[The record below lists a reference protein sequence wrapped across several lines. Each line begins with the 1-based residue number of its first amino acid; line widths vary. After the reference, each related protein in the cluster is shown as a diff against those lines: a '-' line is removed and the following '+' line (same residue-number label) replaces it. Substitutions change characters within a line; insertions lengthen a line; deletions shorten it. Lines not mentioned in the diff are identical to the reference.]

1 MHPAFKCTY
10 CDGGQG
16 EYVGFAGV
24 CSDDNMSRNVQA
36 GRVQCA
42 SGPCRDYC
50 KRGFS
55 GAKPQPPCFEG
66 TLFTEWFASAG
77 LYNCGPK
84 RNLPI
89 PMKRVQKGSIAVFT
103 SRFPDEPREEQRRV
117 VGLFLVGRVGR
128 DSYGSNTLY
137 ADPRLRVRFPTA
149 ASRRLHFW
157 DYYRNASGEPRWGSG
172 LFRYLRDDQV
182 ARLLADAQIVLTN
195 EEDKSVVAE
204 MYEAAFGGSIES
216 APRPVQRL
224 ADAWTPPM

>member
-1 MHPAFKCTY
+1 MHLAFKCTY

-24 CSDDNMSRNVQA
+24 CSDDNMRRNVQA
-36 GRVQCA
+36 GRIQCA

-50 KRGFS
+50 GRGFS
-55 GAKPQPPCFEG
+55 GAKPEPPCFEG

-77 LYNCGPK
+77 LYDSGPK

-117 VGLFLVGRVGR
+117 VGLFLVGRVGHDR
-128 DSYGSNTLY
+128 YGSNTLY
-137 ADPRLRVRFPTA
+137 ADPRLRIRFLTA
-149 ASRRLHFW
+149 TARKLHFW

-182 ARLLADAQIVLTN
+182 ARLLADAQMVLTS

-204 MYEAAFGGSIES
+204 TYEAAFGGSIES
-216 APRPVQRL
+216 ASRPVQRL
-224 ADAWTPPM
+224 ADAWTPRM